1 MERAPDGQPL
11 VRPTTRRAWRAWLER
26 NHVRSAGVWL
36 VLVRKDAALPRVSYP
51 DAIEEAVCFGWIDS
65 KQKRLD
71 DQRTI
76 LWMSPRNPASGWSK
90 VNKERVE
97 RLEAAGLMAEPGR
110 AVVAAAKESGAWS
123 RLDSAEALEVPDD
136 LAAAFERNGRAKA
149 NYDAFPPSSKKIILS
164 WIGSAKRPE
173 TRARRVEET
182 VRLAAQNVRANHR
195 RS

>member
-76 LWMSPRNPASGWSK
+76 LWMSRRSPAS
-90 VNKERVE
+90 
-97 RLEAAGLMAEPGR
+97 
-110 AVVAAAKESGAWS
+110 
-123 RLDSAEALEVPDD
+123 
-136 LAAAFERNGRAKA
+136 GRAKA